1 MSGYAPRQ
9 LFSLL
14 VALTVLPSVCGQ
26 AVRREAYDL
35 AVVAEPGAAWY
46 VAVAACD
53 SCGAG
58 ASVGLHAACCAASLP
73 LYGV

>member
-14 VALTVLPSVCGQ
+14 VALTVLPSGCGQ
-26 AVRREAYDL
+26 VVRRAAYDL
-35 AVVAEPGAAWY
+35 DVVAEPGAACY

-53 SCGAG
+53 SYGAV
-58 ASVGLHAACCAASLP
+58 AFVGLHAAGCAASLQP
-73 LYGV
+73 YDV